1 MLSEALVATDENPV
15 LIAEDDRFDQLI
27 IKRAFKAAR
36 LSVAVRFVEHGEEL
50 LAYLRD
56 GPRPRETDTLAL
68 PAVIFLDLNM
78 PVVDGWAALREL
90 RAEPRWAN
98 IPVIVMSTLTHEDDI
113 ARVYASGASA
123 YFTKPTSFEEMVEAI
138 RTSALVWLKP
148 SESGPPR
155 RIH

>member
-1 MLSEALVATDENPV
+1 MPSEALVATDEKSV

-27 IKRAFKAAR
+27 IKRAFKAAQ
-36 LSVAVRFVEHGEEL
+36 LSVSVRFVEHGEEL
-50 LAYLRD
+50 LAYLRS
-56 GPRPRETDTLAL
+56 GARPSETGALTL

-90 RAEPRWAN
+90 RSEPRWAN

-123 YFTKPTSFEEMVEAI
+123 YFTKPTSFDDMVQAI
-138 RTSALVWLKP
+138 RASASPWLKP
-148 SESGPPR
+148 PGSDPAR
-155 RIH
+155 HIH